1 MAYYNYRAVDEEA
14 KVIKG
19 SIEAVDEQDLEQRLS
34 SRGLSLIEATR
45 NRFVFSSRLKL
56 SDKDLLNFTYFLNLI
71 MTSGMP
77 IMSGLQDMSKQ
88 SVNSSIS
95 GAASLLQSKLESGK
109 SISESMLE
117 HPDLFPPFYVS
128 MVKAGEAS
136 GNLEQV
142 FTDMMAYLEWQ
153 IKLKKD
159 VQAAL
164 AYPLI
169 VLGAVVSLI
178 TILFVFIMP
187 KLLNIINQLR
197 VELPLPTKIVLF
209 TVNFFKAYWPLI
221 IVSVVVIPVL
231 YRVVVH
237 TARGKEIL
245 DRSMLKMPLLGMF
258 VRKLNHSRYFRTF
271 ATLYRSGLSMNET
284 LRLSAEVVKNSV
296 IASSLGRVTNLVLG
310 GEMFSSALKSS
321 GEFTPLML
329 NMVEIGEKTG
339 TLDNTV
345 LRISEIYDKEIPET
359 MKKIF
364 TVLEPLMLAVL
375 GGIVLLTLASF
386 FLPLY
391 KMIGGLNR

>member
-1 MAYYNYRAVDEEA
+1 MAYYNYRAIDDES
-14 KVIKG
+14 KVIRG
-19 SIEAVDEQDLEQRLS
+19 SVEAADELELEEKLHSQ
-34 SRGLSLIEATR
+34 GLSLIEATR
-45 NRFVFSSRLKL
+45 NRFIFRSRLKL
-56 SDKDLLNFTYFLNLI
+56 NEKDLLNFTYFLNLI
-71 MTSGMP
+71 ISSGMP
-77 IMSGLQDMSKQ
+77 IMSGLQDMSRQ
-88 SVNSSIS
+88 SVNSRIS
-95 GAASLLQSKLESGK
+95 GAASLIQAKLESGK

-142 FTDMMAYLEWQ
+142 FHDIMAYLEWQ

-164 AYPLI
+164 AYPMI
-169 VLGAVVSLI
+169 VMGAVVTLI

-187 KLLNIINQLR
+187 KLLTIISQLR
-197 VELPLPTKIVLF
+197 VELPLPTRIVLF
-209 TVNFFKAYWPLI
+209 VVSFFKGYWPLLL
-221 IVSVVVIPVL
+221 VAAVAVPVL
-231 YRVVVH
+231 YKAAAK
-237 TARGKEIL
+237 TSRGKEII
-245 DRSMLKMPLLGMF
+245 DRSALKIPLLGMF
-258 VRKLNHSRYFRTF
+258 VRKINHSRYFRAF
-271 ATLYRSGLSMNET
+271 STLYRSGLSMNET

-296 IASSLGRVTNLVLG
+296 IAASLVRVTNQVLG
-310 GEMFSSALKSS
+310 GEMFSSALKNS
-321 GEFTPLML
+321 GEFAPLML

-339 TLDNTV
+339 TLDTTV
-345 LRISEIYDKEIPET
+345 VRISDIYDKEIPET

-364 TVLEPLMLAVL
+364 TVFEPLMLALL